1 MLAEQPQTQRL
12 LEDLQ
17 RIATELVGVCVHDV
31 QDTFRRA
38 MLTEALRRVD
48 GNLTQAA
55 SLLGVKRQAVQYMM
69 AKYELRV
76 IQSAAA
82 PEALH

>member
-1 MLAEQPQTQRL
+1 MAQPQTQRL

-55 SLLGVKRQAVQYMM
+55 TLLGVKRQAVQYMM
-69 AKYELRV
+69 TKYELRTISV
-76 IQSAAA
+76 AAA

>member
-1 MLAEQPQTQRL
+1 MLAQAQTQRL

-69 AKYELRV
+69 AKYELRG
-76 IQSAAA
+76 IPGQA

>member
-1 MLAEQPQTQRL
+1 MAQPQTQRL

-55 SLLGVKRQAVQYMM
+55 TLLGVKRQAVQYMM
-69 AKYELRV
+69 AKYELRTISV
-76 IQSAAA
+76 AAA

>member
-1 MLAEQPQTQRL
+1 MLAQAHTQRL

-17 RIATELVGVCVHDV
+17 RIAAELVGVCVHDA

-69 AKYELRV
+69 AKYELRAESS
-76 IQSAAA
+76 QAF
-82 PEALH
+82 H